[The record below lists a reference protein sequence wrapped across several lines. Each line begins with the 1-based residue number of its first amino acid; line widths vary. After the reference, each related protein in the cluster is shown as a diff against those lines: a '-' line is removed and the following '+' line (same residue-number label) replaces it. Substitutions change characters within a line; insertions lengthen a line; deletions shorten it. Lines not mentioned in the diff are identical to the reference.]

1 MRRTFR
7 RLRGRHG
14 VTARRVAVRA
24 SRPWYW
30 RLLIPFVALAVG
42 YALAYWQLSN
52 GEHFQAAAE
61 SEQVHALVAQL
72 VSAER
77 RLQVEHAAQSNLAKE
92 ISSLQD
98 EMLTLKEEV
107 AFYKSVLTESAT
119 PGVLK
124 LHSVKLTKGSH
135 PGEYRYHILLVQSGS
150 HDKMAQGKLQ
160 LILQAAQNGKAV
172 TQHVEPPGQQH
183 GIVVSFKYY
192 QRIDGIFNVPAGM
205 QGQSLLVELSEPGD
219 RRPKMTQSVNLPT

>member
-7 RLRGRHG
+7 RLKGRHG
-14 VTARRVAVRA
+14 VTARRVAVSA

-30 RLLIPFVALAVG
+30 RLLVPVIAMAAG
-42 YALAYWQLSN
+42 YALAYWQLSS

-77 RLQVEHAAQSNLAKE
+77 RLQVERAAQSNLAKE
-92 ISSLQD
+92 ISALQD

-107 AFYKSVLTESAT
+107 AFYKSILTESAA
-119 PGVLK
+119 PGELK
-124 LHSVKLTKGSH
+124 LHKVKLAKGSR
-135 PGEYRYHILLVQSGS
+135 PGEYHYDILLVQSGR
-150 HDKMAQGKLQ
+150 HDKTVQGKVQ
-160 LILQAAQNGKAV
+160 LILQATQDGKAV

-192 QRIDGIFNVPAGM
+192 QRVDGIFNVPAGM
-205 QGQSLLVELSEPGD
+205 QGQSLLVELSEPGGK
-219 RRPKMTQSVNLPT
+219 RPKLSQLVNLPN

>member
-1 MRRTFR
+1 MRRAFR

-30 RLLIPFVALAVG
+30 RLLFPSIAVVAG
-42 YALAYWQLSN
+42 YVLAYWQLSN

-61 SEQVHALVAQL
+61 SEQVQALVVQL

-77 RLQVEHAAQSNLAKE
+77 RLQVERAAQINVAKE
-92 ISSLQD
+92 IAALQD

-107 AFYKSVLTESAT
+107 VFYKSILTESAT
-119 PGVLK
+119 PGELK
-124 LHSVKLTKGSH
+124 LHSVKLAKGSS
-135 PGEYRYHILLVQSGS
+135 PGEYHYHILLVQSGL
-150 HDKMAQGKLQ
+150 HDKMVQGKLQ
-160 LILQAAQNGKAV
+160 LILQATQDGETI

-192 QRIDGIFNVPAGM
+192 QRIDGIFNIPAGM
-205 QGQSLLVELSEPGD
+205 QGQSLLVELAELGEK
-219 RRPKMTQSVNLPT
+219 RPKLTQMINLPS